1 MAKRHYIPITAD
13 VPVGS
18 YDKKCALIRR
28 AIRTALEQQ
37 GMTLPCEISV
47 LLTDDEGIHQTNL
60 EMRDVD
66 RATDVLSFPMFELQP
81 GELPD
86 QLDAD
91 PATGLIPLGDMV
103 LSMERVEAQAKEFGH
118 SRQRELCYLVV
129 HSVLHLLGYD
139 HLDEGEMKAQMRA
152 REDAIMEALGILR

>member
-28 AIRTALEQQ
+28 AIRTALEQE
-37 GMTLPCEISV
+37 GMALPCEISV

-60 EMRDVD
+60 EMRGVD

-81 GELPD
+81 GSTPMSWTPTPPR
-86 QLDAD
+86 A
-91 PATGLIPLGDMV
+91 
-103 LSMERVEAQAKEFGH
+103 
-118 SRQRELCYLVV
+118 LCPW
-129 HSVLHLLGYD
+129 GTWC
-139 HLDEGEMKAQMRA
+139 
-152 REDAIMEALGILR
+152 